1 MYGKK
6 TGRKL
11 LVRYEV
17 GGKNQLLR
25 INKWYTPVIGR
36 DFEADKPNQKWT
48 TDVTEF
54 FLFGRKFYLSP
65 ILDIFN
71 GETVS

>member
-1 MYGKK
+1 MVKRLAVNCLFVMK
-6 TGRKL
+6 SA
-11 LVRYEV
+11 
-17 GGKNQLLR
+17 GGVYHLLR